1 MGAYKVMC
9 KDNEF
14 LLSKITI
21 DLPYRKQ
28 LPAMTGIVLAI
39 VETIAGSVITITVPT
54 NKEKLAPSLQ
64 YI

>member
-14 LLSKITI
+14 LLSKIAI
-21 DLPYRKQ
+21 DLPCRKQ

-39 VETIAGSVITITVPT
+39 VEAMAGTVIAITVPI
-54 NKEKLAPSLQ
+54 NKEKPAPSLQ
-64 YI
+64 SL